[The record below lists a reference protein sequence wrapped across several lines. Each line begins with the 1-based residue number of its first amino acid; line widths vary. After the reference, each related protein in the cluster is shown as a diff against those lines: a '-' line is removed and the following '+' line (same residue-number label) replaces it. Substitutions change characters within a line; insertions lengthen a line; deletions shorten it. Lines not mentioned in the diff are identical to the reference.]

1 MRNTGFDALHKTTP
15 VQYSHLFREPR
26 VSVKTYLVE
35 DSDVIR
41 ANLTETLQELA
52 GVKVVGHADSAQE
65 ASRWLLGHP
74 DDWDLGVI
82 DLFLREGSGL
92 AVLGALRQRKPS
104 QRMIVVS
111 NYATPEMRLRCRAA
125 GADEVFD
132 KSTEIEALLTYCVAL
147 AP

>member
-1 MRNTGFDALHKTTP
+1 MPL
-15 VQYSHLFREPR
+15 
-26 VSVKTYLVE
+26 KTYLVE

-65 ASRWLLGHP
+65 ASRWLLEHP
-74 DDWDLGVI
+74 RDWDLGVI

-92 AVLGALRQRKPS
+92 TVLGALRRRQPS

-111 NYATPEMRLRCRAA
+111 NYATPEMRMRFRAA

-132 KSTEIEALLTYCVAL
+132 KSTEIEALLHYCVTL
-147 AP
+147 ST

>member
-1 MRNTGFDALHKTTP
+1 M
-15 VQYSHLFREPR
+15 
-26 VSVKTYLVE
+26 SVKTYLVE

-52 GVKVVGHADSAQE
+52 GVEVIGHADTAQH
-65 ASRWLLGHP
+65 ATGWLLAHP

-92 AVLGALRQRKPS
+92 TVLGALRQRKPA
-104 QRMIVVS
+104 QRLIVVS
-111 NYATPEMRLRCRAA
+111 NYATPEMRKRCRVA

-132 KSTEIEALLTYCVAL
+132 KSTEIEALLNYCMAL
-147 AP
+147 DS

>member
-1 MRNTGFDALHKTTP
+1 M
-15 VQYSHLFREPR
+15 
-26 VSVKTYLVE
+26 SVKTYLVE

-52 GVKVVGHADSAQE
+52 GLQVIGHADTAQQ
-65 ASRWLLGHP
+65 ASRWLLEHP

-92 AVLGALRQRKPS
+92 GVLGALRRRKPA
-104 QRMIVVS
+104 QRLIVVS
-111 NYATPEMRLRCRAA
+111 NYATPEMRMRCRAA

-132 KSTEIEALLTYCVAL
+132 KSTEIEALLNYCVAL
-147 AP
+147 VP

>member
-1 MRNTGFDALHKTTP
+1 MPL
-15 VQYSHLFREPR
+15 
-26 VSVKTYLVE
+26 KTYLVE

-65 ASRWLLGHP
+65 ASRWLLEHP
-74 DDWDLGVI
+74 RDWDLGVI

-92 AVLGALRQRKPS
+92 TVLGALRRRQPS

-111 NYATPEMRLRCRAA
+111 NYATPEMRMRCRAA

-132 KSTEIEALLTYCVAL
+132 KSTEIEALLHYCVTL
-147 AP
+147 ST